1 MSEIANA
8 LKKIKHSDKK
18 IKFSYGAVSKVSA
31 FSINKAYLFIFL
43 ISVVLVVGY
52 FYLKS
57 PSTNKMVKDY
67 VNINEN
73 TAIFNSKVAQYEK
86 MKKNDVTSPFYSAL
100 VKKDYDLATKII
112 SQIPSGD
119 IKKKKFEGVYYFA
132 KNDYSTAKAMLE
144 DYIKFEKDI
153 TVMNLLSYIYYSY
166 GDYVKAGNLLFK
178 EDVQNGNVF
187 INKAILYEKTGNLK
201 EALEYYEKGLPLL
214 SSDLLKFKVKI
225 KIKSIELS
233 MGIQ

>member
-8 LKKIKHSDKK
+8 LKKIKQTDKK
-18 IKFSYGAVSKVSA
+18 VRYSYGAVSKVSA
-31 FSINKAYLFIFL
+31 FSINKAYFFIFL
-43 ISVVLVVGY
+43 ISIVLVVGY

-57 PSTNKMVKDY
+57 PSTNKMVKDH
-67 VNINEN
+67 VSIDEN
-73 TAIFNSKVAQYEK
+73 TAIFNSKIAQYEK
-86 MKKNDVTSPFYSAL
+86 MKKTDVASPFYSAL
-100 VKKDYDLATKII
+100 VKKDYDLASKII

-119 IKKKKFEGVYYFA
+119 IKRKKFEGVFYFA

-144 DYIKFEKDI
+144 DYTKFERDI
-153 TVMNLLSYIYYSY
+153 TVINLLSYIYYSY

-178 EDVQNGNVF
+178 EDIQDGNVF
-187 INKAILYEKTGNLK
+187 INKAILYEKTGNIK
-201 EALEYYEKGLPLL
+201 EALDYYEKGLPLL

-225 KIKSIELS
+225 KIKSIKLS